1 LLELIDREALG
12 LGSPGFANA
21 LVGVRPLSVLSLR
34 PKSAEQCI
42 ELQNSADRRLWPVAR
57 YAYQLRE
64 MDWDFKLQ
72 WPFEVFCSQALALCL
87 PASKVCLRIAAV
99 RSQMLNRHSLSY
111 VSHWLFR

>member
-1 LLELIDREALG
+1 
-12 LGSPGFANA
+12 
-21 LVGVRPLSVLSLR
+21 LSVLSLR

-87 PASKVCLRIAAV
+87 PASKV
-99 RSQMLNRHSLSY
+99 SLSAHRGRP
-111 VSHWLFR
+111 VANVKPPFFELRFALAFPVKDLGRG

>member
-1 LLELIDREALG
+1 
-12 LGSPGFANA
+12 
-21 LVGVRPLSVLSLR
+21 LSLR

-72 WPFEVFCSQALALCL
+72 WPFEVLLQPSLGALSSRIEGLLVC
-87 PASKVCLRIAAV
+87 ASRPSGRKC
-99 RSQMLNRHSLSY
+99 
-111 VSHWLFR
+111 